1 MSTLSRFF
9 TFFQNVIVGSEEKT
23 DDEDNMQKALSIIES
38 SNTMES
44 VSLVVSEKV
53 LDYENNVIQT
63 LNTDQ
68 KIEVDCGSY
77 RLIHGT

>member
-1 MSTLSRFF
+1 
-9 TFFQNVIVGSEEKT
+9 
-23 DDEDNMQKALSIIES
+23 
-38 SNTMES
+38 MES

-77 RLIHGT
+77 RLKTWHLEENRKKIHMD